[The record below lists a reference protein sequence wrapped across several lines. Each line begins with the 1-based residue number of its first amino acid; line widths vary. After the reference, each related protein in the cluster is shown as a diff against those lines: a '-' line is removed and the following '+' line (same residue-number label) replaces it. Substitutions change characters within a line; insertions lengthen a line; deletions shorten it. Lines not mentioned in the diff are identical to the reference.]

1 MFYCQ
6 FLLYAQYVCNM
17 DGLRNNPTPEWV
29 QNIKT
34 AFANLIVKVKEHD
47 DFVTTIEQSDKAL
60 LSQQNEELQKR
71 NKRAE
76 RDIEDLQIELEEFE
90 EETRTKEKKAQKQLL
105 DSIKQQEL
113 TQEELVAS
121 QRQCA
126 ETENSLKDLSRSMIF
141 MREILSAKVASDS
154 GTKALYKR
162 IEDLAEFISIDL
174 FDSIKH
180 LRVLKLINTTIDDRY
195 FKEWL
200 SRWIVNERKNWIK
213 NKTTIA
219 FVGEFSSGKTSIINL
234 ILTNGQKGKNLLSVD
249 NSVTT
254 AIPTYISNASEE
266 KYRFFSSDEKLK
278 EISKDT
284 FYSIDKKVIDRIG
297 SLSSLVKYFVMTYNN
312 SELTAISILDTPGFS
327 SNDEEDSRRTISV
340 INECDAL
347 FWVIDVNAGEISAS
361 SVRTLR
367 EHLKKDLYII
377 LNKIDTM
384 SEQSVSDVRDK
395 VAKTLDDNNIRYQN
409 IILFSKETSDIQD
422 ILSILKD
429 IKHND
434 EQDAFLLNI
443 LDELDR
449 IIGELETKV
458 FELQEQLN
466 EKNIELIKI
475 RGNFENALTSISDAS
490 EDTSD
495 LPTLKE
501 RFFGS
506 DYYKMTKDQYKSF
519 SNHLTTIQNYVDV
532 ANDLFDKMSHTE
544 TAKESYNSQY
554 VRANNILQKLK
565 DYRKDIV
572 TQINNLYNE

>member
-1 MFYCQ
+1 
-6 FLLYAQYVCNM
+6 M
-17 DGLRNNPTPEWV
+17 DDLRDNPAPEWV

-47 DFVTTIEQSDKAL
+47 DFVATIEQSDKAL
-60 LSQQNEELQKR
+60 LSQQNEELLKR
-71 NKRAE
+71 NRRAE
-76 RDIEDLQIELEEFE
+76 RDIKDLQIELEEIE
-90 EETRTKEKKAQKQLL
+90 EETRAKEKKAQKQLL

-126 ETENSLKDLSRSMIF
+126 EKENSLKDMTKSMNF
-141 MREILSAKVASDS
+141 MREILSAKVADDS
-154 GTKALYKR
+154 GTKTLYKR
-162 IEDLAEFISIDL
+162 IEDLAECISIDL

-180 LRVLKLINTTIDDRY
+180 LRVLKLINTTIDDRF

-219 FVGEFSSGKTSIINL
+219 FVGEFTSGKTSIINL

-278 EISKDT
+278 EISKET

-312 SELTAISILDTPGFS
+312 PELTAISILDTPGFS

-347 FWVIDVNAGEISAS
+347 FWVIDVNAGEITAS
-361 SVRTLR
+361 SVKTLR
-367 EHLKKDLYII
+367 EHLKKDIYII

-384 SEQSVSDVRDK
+384 SIQSVNDVKIK
-395 VAKTLDDNNIRYQN
+395 VEKTLKDNNIKYKDL
-409 IILFSKETSDIQD
+409 ILFSKETSDIKD
-422 ILSILKD
+422 ILNIVKA
-429 IKHND
+429 IEHND

-443 LDELDR
+443 LAELGR
-449 IIGELETKV
+449 VIQELETKV
-458 FELQEQLN
+458 LELQEQLN

-475 RGNFENALTSISDAS
+475 RGNFEKTLTSISDAS
-490 EDTSD
+490 EDSSD
-495 LPTLKE
+495 LPTLQE

-506 DYYKMTKDQYKSF
+506 DYYKMTKEQYKSF
-519 SNHLTTIQNYVDV
+519 SNHLTTIQKYVDI
-532 ANDLFDKMSHTE
+532 ANNLFDKMSHTE

-565 DYRKDIV
+565 NYRKDIV
-572 TQINNLYNE
+572 TQINILYNE

>member
-1 MFYCQ
+1 
-6 FLLYAQYVCNM
+6 M
-17 DGLRNNPTPEWV
+17 DELRNISTPEWV
-29 QNIKT
+29 KNIKT

-47 DFVTTIEQSDKAL
+47 DFVTTIEQSDNAL
-60 LSQQNEELQKR
+60 LSKQNDELLKK
-71 NKRAE
+71 NKRVE
-76 RDIEDLQIELEEFE
+76 RDIEELQIELEEFE
-90 EETRTKEKKAQKQLL
+90 ADARTKEKNVQKQLL

-113 TQEELVAS
+113 TEEELIAS

-126 ETENSLKDLSRSMIF
+126 ETENSLNDLTRSMIF

-154 GTKALYKR
+154 GTKTLYKR

-180 LRVLKLINTTIDDRY
+180 LRVLKLIDTTIDDRY
-195 FKEWL
+195 FKEGV

-312 SELTAISILDTPGFS
+312 PELTAISILDTPGFS

-361 SVRTLR
+361 SVKTLR

-384 SEQSVSDVRDK
+384 SAHGVNDVRDK

-409 IILFSKETSDIQD
+409 IILFSKETSDIKD
-422 ILSILKD
+422 ILTILKD
-429 IKHND
+429 IEHND

-443 LDELDR
+443 LAELDR
-449 IIGELETKV
+449 IIGELEAKV
-458 FELQEQLN
+458 FGLQEQLN

-495 LPTLKE
+495 LPTKK
-501 RFFGS
+501 RFLGS
-506 DYYKMTKDQYKSF
+506 YYKMTKEQYRSF
-519 SNHLTTIQNYVDV
+519 SNHLTTIQSYVDI
-532 ANDLFDKMSHTE
+532 ANDLFNKMSHAE
-544 TAKESYNSQY
+544 SAKESYNSQY
-554 VRANNILQKLK
+554 MRANHILQKLK

-572 TQINNLYNE
+572 TQINNLYNA

>member
-1 MFYCQ
+1 
-6 FLLYAQYVCNM
+6 M
-17 DGLRNNPTPEWV
+17 DGLGNNPTPEWV

-60 LSQQNEELQKR
+60 LSQQNEELKKR

-90 EETRTKEKKAQKQLL
+90 EETRTKEKKVQKQLL

-113 TQEELVAS
+113 TQEELIAS

-312 SELTAISILDTPGFS
+312 PELTAISILDTPGFS

-361 SVRTLR
+361 SVKTLR

-409 IILFSKETSDIQD
+409 IILFSKETSDIKD
-422 ILSILKD
+422 ILTIVKA

-443 LDELDR
+443 IAELDQ
-449 IIGELETKV
+449 IIEELETKV
-458 FELQEQLN
+458 FSLQEQLN

>member
-1 MFYCQ
+1 
-6 FLLYAQYVCNM
+6 M
-17 DGLRNNPTPEWV
+17 DGLGNNPTPEWV

-60 LSQQNEELQKR
+60 LSQQNEELLKR

-126 ETENSLKDLSRSMIF
+126 ETENSLKDMSRSMIF

-154 GTKALYKR
+154 GTKTLYKR
-162 IEDLAEFISIDL
+162 IEDLAEFVSIDL

-200 SRWIVNERKNWIK
+200 SRWVVNERKNWIK

-312 SELTAISILDTPGFS
+312 PELTAISILDTPGFS

-361 SVRTLR
+361 SVKTLR

-395 VAKTLDDNNIRYQN
+395 VAKTLDDNNIMYEN

-506 DYYKMTKDQYKSF
+506 DYYKMTKEQYKSF

-554 VRANNILQKLK
+554 VRANNRQRVL
-565 DYRKDIV
+565 R
-572 TQINNLYNE
+572 

>member
-1 MFYCQ
+1 
-6 FLLYAQYVCNM
+6 M
-17 DGLRNNPTPEWV
+17 DELGNISTPEWV

-60 LSQQNEELQKR
+60 LSQQNEELLKI

-76 RDIEDLQIELEEFE
+76 RDIEYLQVELEEFE
-90 EETRTKEKKAQKQLL
+90 EETRIKEKKAHKQLL

-113 TQEELVAS
+113 AQEELKAS

-126 ETENSLKDLSRSMIF
+126 ETENSLKDLTRSMFF

-154 GTKALYKR
+154 GTKTLYKR

-180 LRVLKLINTTIDDRY
+180 LRVLKLINITIDDRY

-312 SELTAISILDTPGFS
+312 PELTAISILDTPGFS

-347 FWVIDVNAGEISAS
+347 FWVIDVNEGEISSS
-361 SVRTLR
+361 SVKTLR
-367 EHLKKDLYII
+367 KHLKKDLYII
-377 LNKIDTM
+377 INKIDTK
-384 SEQSVSDVRDK
+384 SLQGVTEVRDK
-395 VAKTLDDNNIRYQN
+395 VAKTLKNNNIAYRD
-409 IILFSKETSDIQD
+409 IILFSKETSDIKD
-422 ILSILKD
+422 ILNIVKSIQ
-429 IKHND
+429 HND

-443 LDELDR
+443 LAELDR

-458 FELQEQLN
+458 FRIQEQLN

-475 RGNFENALTSISDAS
+475 RGNFENALTAISDAS

-506 DYYKMTKDQYKSF
+506 DYYKMTKDQYRSF
-519 SNHLTTIQNYVDV
+519 SNHLKTIQNYVDV
-532 ANDLFDKMSHTE
+532 ANDLFDKMSHAE
-544 TAKESYNSQY
+544 TAKEAYNSQY

-565 DYRKDIV
+565 DYRKEIF

>member
-1 MFYCQ
+1 
-6 FLLYAQYVCNM
+6 M
-17 DGLRNNPTPEWV
+17 DELGNISTPEWV

-60 LSQQNEELQKR
+60 LSQQNEELLKI

-76 RDIEDLQIELEEFE
+76 RDLEDLQVELEEFE
-90 EETRTKEKKAQKQLL
+90 EETRIKEKKAHKQLL

-113 TQEELVAS
+113 AQEELKAS

-126 ETENSLKDLSRSMIF
+126 ETENSLKDLTRSMFF
-141 MREILSAKVASDS
+141 MRETLSAKVASDS
-154 GTKALYKR
+154 GTKTLYKR

-180 LRVLKLINTTIDDRY
+180 LRVLKLINITIDDRY

-312 SELTAISILDTPGFS
+312 PELTAISILDTPGFS

-347 FWVIDVNAGEISAS
+347 FWVIDVNEGEISSS
-361 SVRTLR
+361 SVKTLR
-367 EHLKKDLYII
+367 KHLKKDLYII
-377 LNKIDTM
+377 INKIDTK
-384 SEQSVSDVRDK
+384 SLQGVTEVRDK
-395 VAKTLDDNNIRYQN
+395 VAKTLKNNNIAYRD
-409 IILFSKETSDIQD
+409 IILFSKETSDIKD
-422 ILSILKD
+422 ILNIVKSIQ
-429 IKHND
+429 HND

-443 LDELDR
+443 VAELDR

-458 FELQEQLN
+458 FRIQEQLN

-475 RGNFENALTSISDAS
+475 RGNFENALTAISDAS

-506 DYYKMTKDQYKSF
+506 DYYKMTKDQYRSF
-519 SNHLTTIQNYVDV
+519 SNHLKTIQNYVDV
-532 ANDLFDKMSHTE
+532 ANDLFDKMSHAE
-544 TAKESYNSQY
+544 TAKEAYNSQY

-565 DYRKDIV
+565 DYRKEIF

>member
-1 MFYCQ
+1 
-6 FLLYAQYVCNM
+6 M
-17 DGLRNNPTPEWV
+17 DELSKTSTPEWV
-29 QNIKT
+29 QNIKM

-60 LSQQNEELQKR
+60 LSQQNEELKKR
-71 NKRAE
+71 NKQAK

-90 EETRTKEKKAQKQLL
+90 EETRKKEKKVQKQLL
-105 DSIKQQEL
+105 DSIKQQED
-113 TQEELVAS
+113 TQEKLIAS

-126 ETENSLKDLSRSMIF
+126 ETENSLKDLTRSMTF

-154 GTKALYKR
+154 GTKTLYKR

-312 SELTAISILDTPGFS
+312 PELTAISILDTPGFS

-347 FWVIDVNAGEISAS
+347 FWVIDVNAGEISSS
-361 SVRTLR
+361 SVKTLR

-384 SEQSVSDVRDK
+384 SEQGVNDVRIK
-395 VAKTLDDNNIRYQN
+395 VGKTLDDNNIRYQN
-409 IILFSKETSDIQD
+409 IILFSKETSDIND

-429 IKHND
+429 IQHND
-434 EQDAFLLNI
+434 EQDVFLLNI
-443 LDELDR
+443 VAELDR

-458 FELQEQLN
+458 FGLQEQLN

-475 RGNFENALTSISDAS
+475 RGDFENALTAISDAS

-501 RFFGS
+501 RFIGS

-519 SNHLTTIQNYVDV
+519 SNHLTTIQNYVYV
-532 ANDLFDKMSHTE
+532 ANVLFDKMSHTE

-554 VRANNILQKLK
+554 VRANNILQKLR

>member
-1 MFYCQ
+1 
-6 FLLYAQYVCNM
+6 M

-29 QNIKT
+29 QNIKA

-60 LSQQNEELQKR
+60 LSQQNEELLKS
-71 NKRAE
+71 NKRAK

-154 GTKALYKR
+154 GTKTLYKR
-162 IEDLAEFISIDL
+162 IEDLAEFVSIDL

-312 SELTAISILDTPGFS
+312 LELTAISILDTPGFS

-361 SVRTLR
+361 SVKTLR

-384 SEQSVSDVRDK
+384 SIQSVSEVRDK
-395 VAKTLDDNNIRYQN
+395 VAKTLNDNNISYQN
-409 IILFSKETSDIQD
+409 IILFSKETSDIKD
-422 ILSILKD
+422 IISILKD
-429 IKHND
+429 IQHND

-443 LDELDR
+443 LAELDR
-449 IIGELETKV
+449 VIGELETKV
-458 FELQEQLN
+458 FKLQEQLN

-490 EDTSD
+490 EDTSS
-495 LPTLKE
+495 LPTYEESTFLMFSWNQHYELTKEQYQALK
-501 RFFGS
+501 
-506 DYYKMTKDQYKSF
+506 
-519 SNHLTTIQNYVDV
+519 NHLTTIQNYVDV
-532 ANDLFDKMSHTE
+532 ANDLFDKMSHAE

>member
-1 MFYCQ
+1 
-6 FLLYAQYVCNM
+6 M

-395 VAKTLDDNNIRYQN
+395 VAKTLDDNNIRFQN

>member
-1 MFYCQ
+1 
-6 FLLYAQYVCNM
+6 M
-17 DGLRNNPTPEWV
+17 DGLGNNPTPEWV

-47 DFVTTIEQSDKAL
+47 DFVTTIEQSDTAL
-60 LSQQNEELQKR
+60 LSQQNEELKKR

-90 EETRTKEKKAQKQLL
+90 EETRTKEKKVQKQLL

-113 TQEELVAS
+113 TQEELIAS

-312 SELTAISILDTPGFS
+312 PELTAISILDTPGFS

-361 SVRTLR
+361 SVKTLR

-409 IILFSKETSDIQD
+409 IILFSKETSDIKD
-422 ILSILKD
+422 ILTIVKA

-443 LDELDR
+443 IAELDQ
-449 IIGELETKV
+449 IIEELETKV
-458 FELQEQLN
+458 FSLQEQLN

-544 TAKESYNSQY
+544 TAKESYNSQF

>member
-1 MFYCQ
+1 
-6 FLLYAQYVCNM
+6 M

-60 LSQQNEELQKR
+60 LSQQNEELLKR

-105 DSIKQQEL
+105 ESIKQREL

-141 MREILSAKVASDS
+141 MREILSAKIASDS
-154 GTKALYKR
+154 GTKTLYKR

-312 SELTAISILDTPGFS
+312 PELTAISILDTPGFS

-361 SVRTLR
+361 SVKTLR

-395 VAKTLDDNNIRYQN
+395 VAKTLDDNNISYQN
-409 IILFSKETSDIQD
+409 IILFSKETSDIKD
-422 ILSILKD
+422 ILTIVKA

-443 LDELDR
+443 IADLDQ
-449 IIGELETKV
+449 IIEELETKV
-458 FELQEQLN
+458 FSLQEQLN

-475 RGNFENALTSISDAS
+475 RGNFENALTAISDAS
-490 EDTSD
+490 EDTSS
-495 LPTLKE
+495 LPTFE
-501 RFFGS
+501 ESTFFGFS
-506 DYYKMTKDQYKSF
+506 WNQHYELTKEQHQSLK
-519 SNHLTTIQNYVDV
+519 NHLFSIQNQVDI

-544 TAKESYNSQY
+544 SAKESYNSQY

>member
-1 MFYCQ
+1 
-6 FLLYAQYVCNM
+6 M
-17 DGLRNNPTPEWV
+17 DDLRNNPAPEWV

-60 LSQQNEELQKR
+60 LSQQNEELLKR

-76 RDIEDLQIELEEFE
+76 RDIEDLQIELEEIE
-90 EETRTKEKKAQKQLL
+90 EETRAKEKKAQKQIL

-113 TQEELVAS
+113 TQEELLAS

-126 ETENSLKDLSRSMIF
+126 EKENSLKDLTRSMNF

-154 GTKALYKR
+154 GTKTLYKR

-180 LRVLKLINTTIDDRY
+180 LRVLKLINTTIDDRF

-234 ILTNGQKGKNLLSVD
+234 ILTNGHKGKNLLSVD

-278 EISKDT
+278 EISKET

-312 SELTAISILDTPGFS
+312 PGLTAISILDTPGFS
-327 SNDEEDSRRTISV
+327 SNDEEDGRRTISV

-361 SVRTLR
+361 SVKTLR

-377 LNKIDTM
+377 LNKIDTK
-384 SEQSVSDVRDK
+384 SIQSVNDVKKK
-395 VAKTLDDNNIRYQN
+395 VENTLKDNNIKYKEV
-409 IILFSKETSDIQD
+409 ILFSKETSDIKD
-422 ILSILKD
+422 ILNIVKA
-429 IKHND
+429 IEHND
-434 EQDAFLLNI
+434 DQDAFLLNI
-443 LDELDR
+443 IAELDR

-475 RGNFENALTSISDAS
+475 RGNFENALTFISDAS

-506 DYYKMTKDQYKSF
+506 DYYKMTKEQYKSF
-519 SNHLTTIQNYVDV
+519 SNHLTTIQKYVDI
-532 ANDLFDKMSHTE
+532 ANDLFDKMSHNE

-565 DYRKDIV
+565 DSRKDIV

>member
-1 MFYCQ
+1 
-6 FLLYAQYVCNM
+6 M
-17 DGLRNNPTPEWV
+17 DGLRNNLTPEWV

-60 LSQQNEELQKR
+60 LSQQNAELLKR

-76 RDIEDLQIELEEFE
+76 KDIEDLQIELEEIE
-90 EETRTKEKKAQKQLL
+90 EETRTKEKKAHKQLL
-105 DSIKQQEL
+105 DSIKQQEHI
-113 TQEELVAS
+113 QEELIKS

-126 ETENSLKDLSRSMIF
+126 ETENGLKDLTRSMIF

-154 GTKALYKR
+154 GTKTLYKR
-162 IEDLAEFISIDL
+162 IDDLAEFISIDL

-213 NKTTIA
+213 NKTTVA

-297 SLSSLVKYFVMTYNN
+297 SLASLVKYFVMTYNN
-312 SELTAISILDTPGFS
+312 PELTAISILDTPGFS

-361 SVRTLR
+361 SVKTLR

-377 LNKIDTM
+377 LNKIDTKSVQGV
-384 SEQSVSDVRDK
+384 SEVRDK

-409 IILFSKETSDIQD
+409 IILFSKETSDIKD
-422 ILSILKD
+422 ILSVLKD
-429 IKHND
+429 IQHND

-449 IIGELETKV
+449 IIGELEAKV

-506 DYYKMTKDQYKSF
+506 DYYKMTKEQYKSF
-519 SNHLTTIQNYVDV
+519 SNHLTTIQKYVDI

-554 VRANNILQKLK
+554 MRANNILQKLK

>member
-1 MFYCQ
+1 
-6 FLLYAQYVCNM
+6 M
-17 DGLRNNPTPEWV
+17 DDLRNNPAPEWV

-60 LSQQNEELQKR
+60 LSQQNEELLKR

-76 RDIEDLQIELEEFE
+76 RDIEDLQIELEEIE
-90 EETRTKEKKAQKQLL
+90 EETRAKEKKAQKQIL

-113 TQEELVAS
+113 TQEELLAS

-126 ETENSLKDLSRSMIF
+126 EKENSLKDLTRSMNF

-154 GTKALYKR
+154 GTKTLYKR

-180 LRVLKLINTTIDDRY
+180 LRVLKLINTTIDDRF

-234 ILTNGQKGKNLLSVD
+234 ILTNGHKGKNLLSVD

-278 EISKDT
+278 EISKET

-312 SELTAISILDTPGFS
+312 PELTAISILDTPGFS
-327 SNDEEDSRRTISV
+327 SNDEEDGRRTISV

-361 SVRTLR
+361 SVKTLR

-377 LNKIDTM
+377 LNKIDTK
-384 SEQSVSDVRDK
+384 SIQSVNDVKKK
-395 VAKTLDDNNIRYQN
+395 VENTLKDNNIKYKEV
-409 IILFSKETSDIQD
+409 ILFSKETSDIKD
-422 ILSILKD
+422 ILNIVKA
-429 IKHND
+429 IEHND
-434 EQDAFLLNI
+434 DQDAFLLNI
-443 LDELDR
+443 IAELDR

-475 RGNFENALTSISDAS
+475 RGNFENALTFISDAS

-506 DYYKMTKDQYKSF
+506 DYYKMTKEQYKSF
-519 SNHLTTIQNYVDV
+519 SNHLTTIQKYVDI
-532 ANDLFDKMSHTE
+532 ANDLFDKMSHNE

-565 DYRKDIV
+565 DSRKDIV

>member
-1 MFYCQ
+1 
-6 FLLYAQYVCNM
+6 M
-17 DGLRNNPTPEWV
+17 DELGNISTPEWV

-60 LSQQNEELQKR
+60 LSQQNEELLKI

-76 RDIEDLQIELEEFE
+76 RDLEDLQVELEEFE
-90 EETRTKEKKAQKQLL
+90 EETRIKEKKAHKQLL

-113 TQEELVAS
+113 AQEELKAS

-126 ETENSLKDLSRSMIF
+126 ETENSLKDLTRSMFF

-154 GTKALYKR
+154 GTKTLYKR

-180 LRVLKLINTTIDDRY
+180 LRVLKLINITIDDRY

-312 SELTAISILDTPGFS
+312 PELTAISILDTPGFS

-347 FWVIDVNAGEISAS
+347 FWVIDVNEGEISSS
-361 SVRTLR
+361 SVKTLR
-367 EHLKKDLYII
+367 KHLKKDLYII
-377 LNKIDTM
+377 INKIDTK
-384 SEQSVSDVRDK
+384 SLQGVTEVRDK
-395 VAKTLDDNNIRYQN
+395 VAKTLKNNNIAYRD
-409 IILFSKETSDIQD
+409 IILFSKETSDIKD
-422 ILSILKD
+422 ILNIVKSIQ
-429 IKHND
+429 HND

-443 LDELDR
+443 VAELDR

-458 FELQEQLN
+458 FRIQEQLN

-475 RGNFENALTSISDAS
+475 RGNFENALTAISDAS

-506 DYYKMTKDQYKSF
+506 DYYKMTKDQYRSF
-519 SNHLTTIQNYVDV
+519 SNHLKTIQNYVDV
-532 ANDLFDKMSHTE
+532 ANDLFDKMSHAE
-544 TAKESYNSQY
+544 TAKEAYNSQY

-565 DYRKDIV
+565 DYRKEIF

>member
-1 MFYCQ
+1 
-6 FLLYAQYVCNM
+6 M
-17 DGLRNNPTPEWV
+17 DGLGNNPTPEWV

-60 LSQQNEELQKR
+60 LSQQNEELLKR

-126 ETENSLKDLSRSMIF
+126 ETENSLKDMSRSMIF

-154 GTKALYKR
+154 GTKTLYKR
-162 IEDLAEFISIDL
+162 IEDLAEFVSIDL

-200 SRWIVNERKNWIK
+200 SRWVVNERKNWIK

-312 SELTAISILDTPGFS
+312 PELTAISILDTPGFS

-361 SVRTLR
+361 SVKTLR

-395 VAKTLDDNNIRYQN
+395 VAKTLDDNNIMYEN

-506 DYYKMTKDQYKSF
+506 DYYKMTKEQYKSF

>member
-1 MFYCQ
+1 
-6 FLLYAQYVCNM
+6 M

-126 ETENSLKDLSRSMIF
+126 ETENSLKDMSRSMIF

-154 GTKALYKR
+154 GTKTLYKR
-162 IEDLAEFISIDL
+162 IEDLAEFVSIDL

-266 KYRFFSSDEKLK
+266 KYSFFSSDEKLK

-312 SELTAISILDTPGFS
+312 PELTAISILDTPGFS

-361 SVRTLR
+361 SVKTLR

-384 SEQSVSDVRDK
+384 SVQSVSEVRDK
-395 VAKTLDDNNIRYQN
+395 VAKTLNDNNISYQN
-409 IILFSKETSDIQD
+409 IILFSKETSDIKD
-422 ILSILKD
+422 IISILKD
-429 IKHND
+429 IQHND

-443 LDELDR
+443 LAELDR
-449 IIGELETKV
+449 VIGELETKV
-458 FELQEQLN
+458 FKLQEQLN

-475 RGNFENALTSISDAS
+475 RGSFENALTAISDAS

-495 LPTLKE
+495 LPSLKKE
-501 RFFGS
+501 RYSGS
-506 DYYKMTKDQYKSF
+506 DYYKMTKEQYKSF

>member
-1 MFYCQ
+1 
-6 FLLYAQYVCNM
+6 M

>member
-1 MFYCQ
+1 
-6 FLLYAQYVCNM
+6 M
-17 DGLRNNPTPEWV
+17 DDLRNNPAPEWV

-60 LSQQNEELQKR
+60 LSQQNEELLKR

-76 RDIEDLQIELEEFE
+76 RDIEDLQIELEEIE
-90 EETRTKEKKAQKQLL
+90 EETRAKEKKAQKQIL

-113 TQEELVAS
+113 TQEELLAS

-126 ETENSLKDLSRSMIF
+126 EKENSLKDLTRSMNF

-154 GTKALYKR
+154 GTKTLYKR

-180 LRVLKLINTTIDDRY
+180 LRVLKLINTTIDDRF

-234 ILTNGQKGKNLLSVD
+234 ILTNGHKGKNLLSVD

-278 EISKDT
+278 EISKET

-312 SELTAISILDTPGFS
+312 PGLTAISILDTPGFS
-327 SNDEEDSRRTISV
+327 SNDEEDGRRTISV

-361 SVRTLR
+361 SVKTLR

-377 LNKIDTM
+377 LNKIDTK
-384 SEQSVSDVRDK
+384 SIQSVNDVKKK
-395 VAKTLDDNNIRYQN
+395 VENTLKDNNIKYKEV
-409 IILFSKETSDIQD
+409 ILFSKETSDIKD
-422 ILSILKD
+422 ILNIVKA
-429 IKHND
+429 IEHND
-434 EQDAFLLNI
+434 DQDAFLLNI
-443 LDELDR
+443 IAELDR

-475 RGNFENALTSISDAS
+475 RGNFENALTFISDAS

-506 DYYKMTKDQYKSF
+506 DYYKMTKEQYKSF
-519 SNHLTTIQNYVDV
+519 SNHLTTIQKYVDI
-532 ANDLFDKMSHTE
+532 ANDLFDKMSHNE

-565 DYRKDIV
+565 DSRKDIV
-572 TQINNLYNE
+572 TQINNLYNK